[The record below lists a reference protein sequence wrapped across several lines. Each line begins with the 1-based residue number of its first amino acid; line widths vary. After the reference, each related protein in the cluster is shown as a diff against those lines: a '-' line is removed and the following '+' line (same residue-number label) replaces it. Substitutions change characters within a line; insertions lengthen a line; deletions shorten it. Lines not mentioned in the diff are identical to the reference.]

1 MGRLKELQE
10 RGGLAAAAAA
20 AAAASSGSDID
31 SRELDNS
38 HQYTSRNTGQPVA
51 MDLCVV
57 CGDRASGESRNT
69 TLVISYELEEKKWS
83 AGSGIDGF
91 FFMKL
96 IK

>member
-31 SRELDNS
+31 SRELDT

-57 CGDRASGESRNT
+57 CGDRASGERHPNLFIVRHGGAQVESVRCLPVT
-69 TLVISYELEEKKWS
+69 VGLLY
-83 AGSGIDGF
+83 
-91 FFMKL
+91 
-96 IK
+96 

>member
-31 SRELDNS
+31 SRDLENS

-57 CGDRASGESRNT
+57 CGDRASG
-69 TLVISYELEEKKWS
+69 KC
-83 AGSGIDGF
+83 
-91 FFMKL
+91 KL
-96 IK
+96 IIVSFPYRYTEVQYSTVIKSIIFF

>member
-31 SRELDNS
+31 SRELDTS

-57 CGDRASGESRNT
+57 CGDRASGERHPN
-69 TLVISYELEEKKWS
+69 LVIVRHGGAQVESVRSLPVTV
-83 AGSGIDGF
+83 GLLF
-91 FFMKL
+91 
-96 IK
+96 